1 MSDEEKIQEYM
12 KQGHMKAGKMM
23 KIGEVVVNSG
33 VAVEA
38 WRRRT
43 AQMEEEK
50 ERDQTMAGLDEQEV
64 ALCYYDDWLRGEKVL
79 DKNKKPK
86 LGNKGAKAMV
96 KALMPR
102 VAPDKK
108 VKEYTTAMYK
118 CVDWLEGLGKGVWEL
133 EMEKMREDYSRGTVA
148 AHIPLPG
155 FENCFDPLND

>member
-1 MSDEEKIQEYM
+1 
-12 KQGHMKAGKMM
+12 
-23 KIGEVVVNSG
+23 
-33 VAVEA
+33 
-38 WRRRT
+38 
-43 AQMEEEK
+43 
-50 ERDQTMAGLDEQEV
+50 L